1 MESDEIVNIIQHY
14 VNLDNIY
21 KTFKEM
27 IASNKYEGEDLT
39 KLEQHLEAIGKARTM
54 MRDKIEKQCGA
65 MLTRVDGYIA
75 NCTLA
80 ETSCGSRESQ
90 LTLVQNRLGVQKE
103 NYEELV
109 SSNEDADY
117 PDLAIQLNSIR
128 MTYQAALSSISY
140 VMQTSLLDFI

>member
-1 MESDEIVNIIQHY
+1 
-14 VNLDNIY
+14 
-21 KTFKEM
+21 
-27 IASNKYEGEDLT
+27 
-39 KLEQHLEAIGKARTM
+39 

-109 SSNEDADY
+109 SYNEDANY

>member
-1 MESDEIVNIIQHY
+1 MLQQY
-14 VNLDNIY
+14 GTLDNNY
-21 KTFKEM
+21 KTVQEM